1 MDLQFTEG
9 FKNDMDR
16 LFSWRWAP
24 YRWMRNF
31 FRLPKEIKWIFQRAT
46 RGWAN
51 SDTWS
56 FDSYIA
62 KVNADALEY
71 FAKNLHS
78 APPEMFDPACYDNLN
93 DYKIKD
99 RALHDQ
105 GFENWKQCVLKMVAG
120 FRAVEE
126 MDNLDMADFGGD
138 YEAFTRRADELEA
151 VRIEGM
157 TLYVKHFH
165 ALWD

>member
-1 MDLQFTEG
+1 MNLQFTEG

-24 YRWMRNF
+24 YRWMKSF
-31 FRLPKEIKWIFQRAT
+31 FRLPKEIKWCWQRMT

-56 FDSYIA
+56 FDSYIS
-62 KVNADALEY
+62 KVIADALTY
-71 FAKNLHS
+71 FADNLHS
-78 APPEMFDPACYDNLN
+78 APPEMFDETAYTTDGNHRIAN
-93 DYKIKD
+93 
-99 RALHDQ
+99 RELHNQ
-105 GFENWKQCVLKMVAG
+105 GFENWKICVGKMVAG

-126 MDNLDMADFGGD
+126 IDNLDMKDFDND
-138 YEAFTRRADELEA
+138 YEAFTKKGDEVEA
-151 VRIEGM
+151 KRIEGM
-157 TLYVKHFH
+157 NLFVKHFH

>member
-1 MDLQFTEG
+1 MNIQFTKG

-31 FRLPKEIKWIFQRAT
+31 FRLPKEIKWTWQRAT

-56 FDSYIA
+56 FDGYIA
-62 KVNADALEY
+62 KVIADALAY
-71 FAKNLHS
+71 FAENLHS
-78 APPEMFDPACYDNLN
+78 APPEMFDPACYEDG
-93 DYKIKD
+93 DCSRVKD

-105 GFENWKQCVLKMVAG
+105 GFENWKVCVQKMVAG
-120 FRAVEE
+120 FRAVEQ
-126 MDNLDMADFGGD
+126 MDELDLNDFDND
-138 YEAFTRRADELEA
+138 YKKYTARADELEA
-151 VRIEGM
+151 IRIEGM
-157 TLYVKHFH
+157 TLFVKHFH